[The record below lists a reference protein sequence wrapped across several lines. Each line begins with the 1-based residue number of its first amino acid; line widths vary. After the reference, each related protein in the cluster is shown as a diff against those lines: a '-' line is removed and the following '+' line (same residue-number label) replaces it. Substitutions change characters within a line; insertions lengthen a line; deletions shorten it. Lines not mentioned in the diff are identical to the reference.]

1 MEILHFKEKDN
12 VKTMSKGAI
21 YEYILAFAES
31 QPIFWVVVGS
41 GECFVA
47 SGGWW
52 KVMVDG
58 GEYISAG
65 GWWWWEVLD
74 GGGWW
79 HSLA

>member
-1 MEILHFKEKDN
+1 M
-12 VKTMSKGAI
+12 
-21 YEYILAFAES
+21 
-31 QPIFWVVVGS
+31 VVGS

-47 SGGWW
+47 SGGWR